1 MPILTGIQAC
11 KQIKQYYKLNQRQT
25 SGLDSMQSGIYDL
38 KKLLDKYALLYKS
51 QESTGQNKINQL
63 RFQKFISIA
72 YNRLKY
78 QCLINIEYPY
88 LFAYSANM
96 SEKIRQECI
105 AIGFDG
111 CLSSPIAL

>member
-1 MPILTGIQAC
+1 
-11 KQIKQYYKLNQRQT
+11 
-25 SGLDSMQSGIYDL
+25 MQSEINDL
-38 KKLLDKYALLYKS
+38 KKLLDKYALLYRNQEKS
-51 QESTGQNKINQL
+51 GQNKINQL

-78 QCLINIEYPY
+78 QCLTNIKYPY

-96 SEKIRQECI
+96 TEKIRQDCI